1 MLASEDDLGPLIGE
15 VRRGTPAVGWVL
27 IAIALAMTGGC
38 VWMAVE
44 ISPSALGGLLF
55 PAMIAGVGVWGLRH
69 RVRVHAGGID
79 VQDFFARRRV
89 RFEEADTLVYRAV
102 AMKMR
107 GVPTGSYVWAQLR
120 SGPRK
125 VTFNLRSEGQQ
136 AEVFDE
142 FRARATEAI
151 ANRALP
157 ALRAGS
163 PFPWGRAAALH
174 AEGLRYRPAGLLGR
188 KAEQTVDYRGLRHH
202 FDAGS
207 FSILPPDAD
216 RPLFTMKCDEP
227 NFYPGFA
234 LFQHLSS

>member
-1 MLASEDDLGPLIGE
+1 LTTDNDLGPLLGE

-44 ISPSALGGLLF
+44 ISPSALAGLLF

-69 RVRVHAGGID
+69 RRRVHAAGIE
-79 VQDFFARRRV
+79 VQDFFARRRM
-89 RFEEADTLVYRAV
+89 RFEEADTLVYRSV
-102 AMKMR
+102 AMRMH

-125 VTFNLRSEGQQ
+125 ATFNLRSEGQQ

-142 FRARATEAI
+142 LRARASEAI

-163 PFPWGRAAALH
+163 PFAWGRAAALS

-188 KAEQTVDYRGLRHH
+188 KPEQTVDYPGLQYR

-207 FSILPPDAD
+207 FSVLPTDAN

-234 LFQHLSS
+234 LFQHPSS